1 MARTKEQLASA
12 KGRQVANTAKKFSQ
26 AKFDNAKEKVFGMA
40 KGVIPARTSTGAVK
54 TGQRLQGKTVVPN
67 LGAMRK
73 KKIITSYD

>member
-1 MARTKEQLASA
+1 MAKKSKTAGSTKKFDQSKFDKTKE
-12 KGRQVANTAKKFSQ
+12 KI
-26 AKFDNAKEKVFGMA
+26 FGMS
-40 KGVIPARTSTGAVK
+40 KGVIPARTSTGAIK